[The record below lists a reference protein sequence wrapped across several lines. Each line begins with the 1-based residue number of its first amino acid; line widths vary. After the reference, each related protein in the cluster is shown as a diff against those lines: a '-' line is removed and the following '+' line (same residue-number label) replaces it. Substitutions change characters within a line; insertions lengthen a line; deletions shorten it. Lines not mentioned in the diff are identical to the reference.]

1 MSGDKISQ
9 SDAMSSIT
17 VAANKA
23 NQENKENF
31 DSILSKIVKK
41 RPEFDETIDL

>member
-1 MSGDKISQ
+1 
-9 SDAMSSIT
+9 MSSIT
-17 VAANKA
+17 AVANKA

-41 RPEFDETIDL
+41 RPELDETIEL